1 MDAGL
6 DGQKSAGG
14 LGKAQT
20 RKPSPFQL
28 WDPSMISHFISW
40 GKMAEKGG
48 SMRAGLWCTAP
59 PPPRTW
65 YAGQG
70 GGEVRGGG
78 RGVSVPLAA
87 YTSAHNINVQITWQ
101 AKLFGN

>member
-1 MDAGL
+1 MCEQSGSRKKMDAGL

-59 PPPRTW
+59 PPPAHRVPRT
-65 YAGQG
+65 
-70 GGEVRGGG
+70 GG
-78 RGVSVPLAA
+78 RGGAREGAGSECPLGGV
-87 YTSAHNINVQITWQ
+87 HQRP
-101 AKLFGN
+101 